1 VVSVR
6 IEARRGA
13 RVAGFVVSTSIMLP
27 SYVAARSLAAPDRR
41 DAVRDRWTRRW
52 CDSLL
57 RIFGVKLETLGD
69 ADHGRG
75 RGRLVVSNHRGVI
88 DVAIL
93 LRSFGGFMVSRADL
107 AKWPLVGAAARA
119 TGTLFVDRKDSM
131 SGAQIIRTIRE
142 QVTHGHTVSLFPEG
156 TTFAGDEVR
165 PFHAGAFLAALRQD
179 IDIIPVGI
187 AYQTGSKA
195 AFVDETFPQHLAKM
209 AAAEKSRVV
218 LAVGD
223 PIPAK
228 EAKKAAQ
235 LSERAH
241 AAVSEQVARAR
252 VSVDRAQPPPT
263 R

>member
-1 VVSVR
+1 MSAR

-13 RVAGFVVSTSIMLP
+13 RVAGFVLSTSIMLP
-27 SYVAARSLAAPDRR
+27 SYVAARSIARPDAR

-57 RIFGVKLETLGD
+57 RIFGVGLEVLGD
-69 ADHGRG
+69 ADHARG

-88 DVAIL
+88 DVAVL

-119 TGTLFVDRKDSM
+119 TGTLFVDRSDSM

-142 QVTHGHTVSLFPEG
+142 QLVSGHTVTIFPEG
-156 TTFAGDEVR
+156 TTFSGDEVR
-165 PFHAGAFLAALRQD
+165 PFHGGAFLAALRQD
-179 IDIIPVGI
+179 IDVVPVGI

-209 AAAEKSRVV
+209 AAAEPSRVV
-218 LAVGD
+218 LAVGE

-228 EAKKAAQ
+228 DERKAAALAAKAQ
-235 LSERAH
+235 
-241 AAVSEQVARAR
+241 AAVAAQVARAR
-252 VSVDRAQPPPT
+252 ARVDA
-263 R
+263 

>member
-1 VVSVR
+1 MKNRPRV
-6 IEARRGA
+6 AA
-13 RVAGFVVSTSIMLP
+13 RVAGFVTSTSIMLP
-27 SYVAARSLAAPDRR
+27 SYLAARGLAAEGER

-57 RIFGVKLETLGD
+57 RIFGIDLDVIGD
-69 ADHGRG
+69 ADHQRG

-107 AKWPLVGAAARA
+107 ASWPLVGAAARA

-131 SGAQIIRTIRE
+131 SGAQIIRSIRE
-142 QVTHGHTVSLFPEG
+142 QLNRGHTVTLFPEG
-156 TTFAGDEVR
+156 TTFAGDEVH

-179 IDIIPVGI
+179 VDIVPVGI

-195 AFVDETFPQHLAKM
+195 AFVDETFPEHLAKM
-209 AAAEKSRVV
+209 AGADRSRAV
-218 LAVGD
+218 LSVGS

-228 EAKKAAQ
+228 DVRKAA
-235 LSERAH
+235 LLAERAQ
-241 AAVSEQVARAR
+241 AAVVAEVARAR
-252 VSVDRAQPPPT
+252 AAVDAR